1 MRIDCHVHIA
11 ACTPGHGSMSPR
23 LLNSLPFRFMRW
35 RMGLAG
41 ADERTE
47 RALAAQLGRI
57 IEETTELDAAVVLA
71 FDAVYDE
78 TGRRDEARTHLY
90 ITNEYVASLARHDA
104 RVGISASPGTPGEGR
119 GEGSSASA
127 RNSSIRQNPHPS
139 PSTSHEYVGTPEY
152 RERGQE
158 KQDKLHANMLFGAS
172 VHPYRR
178 DAIDELDR
186 CVRGGAVLMKWLPV
200 SQGMDPSHAKC
211 IPFYEALAHH
221 KLPLLCHTGGELSL
235 PRFDDALADPM
246 LLEEALRRGVTVIMA
261 HCGTRSSPT
270 NRDYLPQFMRLARE
284 YEHCYGDTSAL
295 NLPSR
300 WYAYEQILSD
310 RAVREKLV
318 HGSDWPIIAIPPVGR
333 IDLGACARLMRD
345 SNWMRRDVRIKRCL
359 GFDEAYWK
367 RAARVLRLTPSPS
380 GRGLG

>member
-1 MRIDCHVHIA
+1 MRIDCHVHVA

-35 RMGLAG
+35 RMGLVG
-41 ADERTE
+41 ADDRTE

-57 IEETTELDAAVVLA
+57 IEETTELDAAVLLA
-71 FDAVYDE
+71 FDAVYDLD
-78 TGRRDEARTHLY
+78 GRRDEARTHLY
-90 ITNEYVASLARHDA
+90 VTNEYVMELS
-104 RVGISASPGTPGEGR
+104 SGR
-119 GEGSSASA
+119 
-127 RNSSIRQNPHPS
+127 R
-139 PSTSHEYVGTPEY
+139 
-152 RERGQE
+152 
-158 KQDKLHANMLFGAS
+158 NMLFGAS
-172 VHPYRR
+172 VHPYRT
-178 DAIDELDR
+178 DALDELDR

-200 SQGMDPSHAKC
+200 SQGMDPAHAKC

-235 PRFDDALADPM
+235 PRFDDSLADPM
-246 LLEEALRRGVTVIMA
+246 LLEEALKRGVTVIMA

-270 NRDYLPQFMRLARE
+270 NRDYLPQFMRLARQ

-300 WYAYEQILSD
+300 WYAYEQVLSD
-310 RAVREKLV
+310 RVVRDKLV

-333 IDLGACARLMRD
+333 IDLGSCAGLMWD

-359 GFDEAYWK
+359 GFDEAYWGRGAK
-367 RAARVLRLTPSPS
+367 ILKLSAARCS
-380 GRGLG
+380 GPRRGCPRSGG